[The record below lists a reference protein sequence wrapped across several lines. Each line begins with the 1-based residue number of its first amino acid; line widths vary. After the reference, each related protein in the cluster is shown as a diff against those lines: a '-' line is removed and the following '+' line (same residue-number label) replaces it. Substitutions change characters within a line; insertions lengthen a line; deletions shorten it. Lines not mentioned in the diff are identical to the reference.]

1 MLNVVMLSVI
11 KLNVIVLSVI
21 KLSDIMLNVIML
33 SVIMPSVV
41 APAGVSLKNRFK
53 SKEEF
58 FQSLNEVVVL
68 SLGLYNK
75 TFYSVIS

>member
-1 MLNVVMLSVI
+1 MLNVIMLRVIKLNVVMLS
-11 KLNVIVLSVI
+11 L
-21 KLSDIMLNVIML
+21 IMLNVVML

-41 APAGVSLKNRFK
+41 APVGVSLKNRFK

-75 TFYSVIS
+75 TFLSVIS